1 MRDDLSA
8 LFVPDGERDPL
19 KAARRD
25 MKRPLPKRFYADAS
39 VAPVDEG
46 FAITLDG
53 KHVHT
58 PARKKLAVPA
68 RSLAEALAAE
78 WRGQGDEI
86 DPATMPKTRLVNSAL
101 DGVAREM
108 DAVAA
113 EVAKFAGSDLVC
125 YRAAAPD
132 SLVEAQNTAWN
143 PVLDFFR
150 ERLGVRF
157 VCSEGVTFVDQ
168 PQDSLAAIQRAVAG
182 FGEGDGGAIKLA
194 ALNVMTTLT
203 GSALIALALA
213 QGALS
218 FDAAWDA
225 AHVDEDFQMRLWGA
239 DDEALARRAARKAD
253 MRAAYEVFSA
263 IEGEI

>member
-25 MKRPLPKRFYADAS
+25 LKRPLPKKFYAEAS
-39 VAPVDEG
+39 VEPVDDG
-46 FAITLDG
+46 FGIALDG
-53 KHVHT
+53 KLVHT
-58 PARKKLAVPA
+58 PARKKLAVPV
-68 RSLAEALAAE
+68 RGLAEDLAAE

-86 DPATMPKTRLVNSAL
+86 NPATMPKTRLVNSAL

-113 EVAKFAGSDLVC
+113 EIAKFAGSDLIC
-125 YRAAAPD
+125 YRAAGPGR
-132 SLVEAQNTAWN
+132 LVEAQNAAWN
-143 PVLDFFR
+143 PVLDFVR

-157 VCSEGVTFVDQ
+157 ICAEGVVFVAQ
-168 PQDSLAAIQRAVAG
+168 PEESVAAVREAVTA
-182 FGEGDGGAIKLA
+182 FGEGRGGDIKLA

-213 QGALS
+213 QGGLS
-218 FDAAWDA
+218 FEAAWDA
-225 AHVDEDFQMRLWGA
+225 AHVDEDFQLRLWGA
-239 DDEALARRAARKAD
+239 DDEAFARRAARKAD

-263 IEGEI
+263 LGG